1 MWTDP
6 VAAHDRKER
15 AMYDLPSYIWI
26 FVGIGVI
33 GIPATTS
40 FMLYRGAIATGSSRR
55 TWLAAGAA
63 YVLAGWLV
71 VSGLLAGA
79 GIYHAESGEST
90 AWFGIAFAGA
100 LGGML
105 LATRVPIVRRSLA
118 APGMLPLLTLPHTLR
133 VVGVAF
139 VLVMALGDLPW
150 IFALPAGLGDI
161 AIGLSAPFVARALV
175 QEEGLER
182 AVRFNVLGIVDLV
195 VALTI
200 GFLPGLGPFGL
211 DVTPTTE
218 PLAVLPL
225 ALVPTVAVPTA
236 LALHVVSLAR
246 LRETLRDKRMVQR
259 ILAERSSVDITS

>member
-1 MWTDP
+1 
-6 VAAHDRKER
+6 
-15 AMYDLPSYIWI
+15 MYELPIYIWI
-26 FVGIGVI
+26 LVGIGVI

-40 FMLYRGAIATGSSRR
+40 FALYRGALAAGSSRR
-55 TWLAAGAA
+55 TATWLAAAA
-63 YVLAGWLV
+63 GYVLVAWLV

-79 GIYHAESGEST
+79 GIFHADSGEST
-90 AWFGIAFAGA
+90 AWSFGLAFAGA

-105 LATRVPIVRRSLA
+105 LATRIPIVRRSLA

-161 AIGLSAPFVARALV
+161 AIGLSAPFVARALARD
-175 QEEGLER
+175 EGLER

-200 GFLPGLGPFGL
+200 GFLTGLGPFGF
-211 DVTPTTE
+211 DVTPSTE
-218 PLAVLPL
+218 PLALLPL

-236 LALHVVSLAR
+236 LALHIVSLVR
-246 LRETLRDKRMVQR
+246 LREALRDKRMVQR
-259 ILAERSSVDITS
+259 ILSERSSVDITS

>member
-1 MWTDP
+1 
-6 VAAHDRKER
+6 
-15 AMYDLPSYIWI
+15 MYDLPSYIWI
-26 FVGIGVI
+26 LVGIGVI

-40 FMLYRGAIATGSSRR
+40 FMLYRGAIAAGSSRSSA
-55 TWLAAGAA
+55 TWLAAIAA
-63 YVLAGWLV
+63 YAMTAWLVISAVLAGADVYL
-71 VSGLLAGA
+71 
-79 GIYHAESGEST
+79 AESGGST
-90 AWFGIAFAGA
+90 PWFGLAFVAA

-105 LATRVPIVRRSLA
+105 LATRIPMVRRSLA

-139 VLVMALGDLPW
+139 VIVMALGDLPW

-161 AIGLSAPFVARALV
+161 AIGLSAPFVARALDRD
-175 QEEGLER
+175 EALER

-200 GFLPGLGPFGL
+200 GFLAGLGPFGL

-218 PLAVLPL
+218 PLALLPL

-236 LALHVVSLAR
+236 LTLHVVSLAR
-246 LRETLRDKRMVQR
+246 LREALRDRRMVQR
-259 ILAERSSVDITS
+259 ILAERSSIGVTS